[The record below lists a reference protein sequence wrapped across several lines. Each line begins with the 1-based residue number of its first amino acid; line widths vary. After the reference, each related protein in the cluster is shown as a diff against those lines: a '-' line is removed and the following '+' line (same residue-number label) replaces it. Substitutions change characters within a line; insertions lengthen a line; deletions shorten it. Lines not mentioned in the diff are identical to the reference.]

1 MADVHAHPSS
11 FRDPAGHIFTKDG
24 TLYRLITTA
33 GRDDYELTMSSGL
46 YDELVAAGLMV
57 AHKEVDAKLAGA
69 AGAHKVIRPERIP
82 FISYPYEWSF
92 AQLKDAALLTLD
104 IQKRALARGLILK
117 DASAYNVQFVGRK
130 PVFIDTLSFKAYE
143 PGEAWEGYRQ
153 FCEHFLAPLALARY
167 TSYDS
172 LKLLR
177 VDLEG
182 LSLDLA
188 CRLLPK
194 HARLRPGLFS
204 HLYLHNASQKKFQNQ
219 ASENGPGKVTQRK
232 VSRFA
237 LDGIIG
243 SLERSVQGLRP
254 PHAKTEWGDY
264 YSFTN
269 YSDAG
274 FKRKR
279 EMVKTMLDK
288 VTPRPEVVWD
298 MGANNGEFSSL
309 AADDGIYTVAFDID
323 PVAVE
328 RNYGAPAAADQ
339 PMLPLVQD
347 VVNPSPANG
356 FMGRE
361 RESLFERGPADVV
374 LALALVHHLA
384 IGRNLPLE
392 RVAELFA
399 ALGRQVIIEFVPK
412 GDSKVDILL
421 ASRRDI
427 FTDYDAEH
435 FEAAFVTYFT
445 LVDRQPIKDTKRT
458 LYLYKRKSTKK
469 AS

>member
-24 TLYRLITTA
+24 TLYRLITAA
-33 GRDDYELTMSSGL
+33 GKDDYELTMSSGL
-46 YDELVAAGLMV
+46 YEELVAAGLMV
-57 AHKEVDAKLAGA
+57 AHKEVDTKLADTA
-69 AGAHKVIRPERIP
+69 DAHKVIRPERIP

-117 DASAYNVQFVGRK
+117 DASAYNIQFVGRK

-194 HARLRPGLFS
+194 RARLRPGLFS

-219 ASENGPGKVTQRK
+219 ASESGPGKVTQRK

-279 EMVKTMLDK
+279 EMVQAMLDK
-288 VTPRPEVVWD
+288 VTPRPKLVWD

-309 AADDGIYTVAFDID
+309 AADEGIYTVAFDID

-399 ALGRQVIIEFVPK
+399 TLGRQVIIEFVPK

-427 FTDYDAEH
+427 FTDYDADH
-435 FEAAFVTYFT
+435 FEAAFATYFT
-445 LVDRQPIKDTKRT
+445 LVDKQPIKDTKRT
-458 LYLYKRKSTKK
+458 LYLYKRKNVKK
-469 AS
+469 VS